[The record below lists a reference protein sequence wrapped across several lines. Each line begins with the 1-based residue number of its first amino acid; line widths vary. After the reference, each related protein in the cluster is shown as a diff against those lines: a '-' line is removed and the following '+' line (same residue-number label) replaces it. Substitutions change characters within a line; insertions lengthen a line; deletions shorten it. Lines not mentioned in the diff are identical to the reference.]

1 MVQSYGMATMT
12 YRTTFALDNKT
23 IERLKHLAAAWHTSQ
38 AEAVRR
44 AIALADEKTTA
55 ETDKT
60 ALLREI
66 HTSGKLLA
74 REQAEAYLTETKANR
89 KAAWRGEA

>member
-23 IERLKHLAAAWHTSQ
+23 IGRLKHLAAAWQTSQ

-44 AIALADEKTTA
+44 AIALADEKTAA
-55 ETDKT
+55 ETDTT
-60 ALLREI
+60 ALLRAI
-66 HTSGKLLA
+66 HKSGSSLA
-74 REQAEAYLTETKANR
+74 REQGEAYLAEIHANR
-89 KAAWRGEA
+89 KGWRGEA